1 MTCIQGAE
9 RLTTELWE
17 GGKQGH
23 RCLREG
29 RQAHA
34 VQAERQGHIP
44 DTLQGFHHVCN
55 QGLILN
61 LNFENHLSR
70 RLLLL
75 LLFCFLVWLPT
86 PAIIF
91 SQNVW
96 NIIALQESE
105 SGTSEGI
112 FL

>member
-34 VQAERQGHIP
+34 VQAERQRYIP

-70 RLLLL
+70 TLLLL
-75 LLFCFLVWLPT
+75 LLFWF
-86 PAIIF
+86 F
-91 SQNVW
+91 SL
-96 NIIALQESE
+96 AAHSCDY
-105 SGTSEGI
+105 
-112 FL
+112 F